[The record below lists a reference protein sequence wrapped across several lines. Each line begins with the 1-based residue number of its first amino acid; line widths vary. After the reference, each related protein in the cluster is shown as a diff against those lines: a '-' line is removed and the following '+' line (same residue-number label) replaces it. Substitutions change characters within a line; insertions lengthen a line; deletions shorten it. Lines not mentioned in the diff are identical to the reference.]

1 MSPSHPAGG
10 AGVGAAAEARGV
22 PPVLDAV
29 RRGGG
34 VRGHG
39 SWRPAR
45 LSHTQSAQSR
55 LWRLLDLCLLL
66 YALPSRV
73 ECNEEQVPKGRAVAG
88 SIAASG

>member
-34 VRGHG
+34 VQAHDQQEWVLHQNKKIRGA
-39 SWRPAR
+39 PAPHPENANMHIANPPLTR
-45 LSHTQSAQSR
+45 
-55 LWRLLDLCLLL
+55 
-66 YALPSRV
+66 ALTP
-73 ECNEEQVPKGRAVAG
+73 PPAF
-88 SIAASG
+88 